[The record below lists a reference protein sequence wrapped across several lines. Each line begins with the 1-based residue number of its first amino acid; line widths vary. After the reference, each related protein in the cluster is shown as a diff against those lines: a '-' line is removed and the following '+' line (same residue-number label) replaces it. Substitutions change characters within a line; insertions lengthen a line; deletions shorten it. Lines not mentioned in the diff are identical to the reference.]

1 MNGIVMDVSLEGH
14 AAELRRILI
23 ALINIHTGV
32 RRHGVLVVDD
42 TGEQVVGVG
51 IGRLPCLALVETSR
65 SEVKEMIDDAGA
77 DEGVAP
83 GVEVDPPR
91 IGCALGE
98 DLHAP
103 GLGLEAGH
111 PRR

>member
-1 MNGIVMDVSLEGH
+1 MDGVVVNISLQGH
-14 AAELRRILI
+14 ASELRRILI
-23 ALINIHTGV
+23 ALVNIHTCV
-32 RRHGVLVVDD
+32 SRHGVLVVDD

-91 IGCALGE
+91 IGRALGE
-98 DLHAP
+98 NLHAP
-103 GLGLEAGH
+103 GLRLKTRH